1 MGHNFAP
8 CLFFF
13 GLPFVWPRVAT
24 QPGWFQSPGNGYA
37 SRAPMERT
45 STRGKWWIVM
55 EGLQSQRCSSIAVP
69 RKKTWSKSL
78 TWLVHR
84 VSIISI
90 FNLVPRFLVD
100 YIMSLVNQL
109 KRSSD
114 RSFFGEHPRFAMP
127 SDWVNPSDCYSR
139 DFSWRW
145 LVQGFRDPFLFV
157 ACEMIPNIQ
166 GNPSYPF
173 SSQE

>member
-1 MGHNFAP
+1 
-8 CLFFF
+8 
-13 GLPFVWPRVAT
+13 
-24 QPGWFQSPGNGYA
+24 
-37 SRAPMERT
+37 
-45 STRGKWWIVM
+45 M

-145 LVQGFRDPFLFV
+145 LVQGFGIHFFLWLVKWYLIFKGILATPFPPRNNGLIRQV
-157 ACEMIPNIQ
+157 SHYLHGLYIP
-166 GNPSYPF
+166 GGAGFLPSTALKETLVVNNSIFLHPCCLVGVVL
-173 SSQE
+173 